1 MLERGVPSGD
11 SRAAPRR
18 SESMDTSGED
28 RLPWRGEDHPLAL
41 AGVPLLQYQPIIDLG
56 SGQLL
61 GFEAL
66 LRWRHPTEGIILPPQ
81 LIPWAEASGD
91 IIAIGEWVLATGCK
105 DAMRW
110 PTSVQLAVNLS
121 VIQLRRGAASMAV
134 RAALEESGIAPDRLT
149 VEVTERALSDE
160 SAVADLRD
168 ISALGVQLAV

>member
-1 MLERGVPSGD
+1 
-11 SRAAPRR
+11 
-18 SESMDTSGED
+18 MDESGES
-28 RLPWRGEDHPLAL
+28 PWQGEGHPLSL

-81 LIPWAEASGD
+81 LIPWAEANGD
-91 IIAIGEWVLATGCK
+91 IIAIGEWVLATGCH

-110 PTSVQLAVNLS
+110 PTSIQLAVNLS
-121 VIQLRRGAASMAV
+121 VIQLRRGAASRAV
-134 RAALEESGIAPDRLT
+134 LAALEVSGIAPDRLT
-149 VEVTERALSDE
+149 VEVTERAISDE
-160 SAVADLRD
+160 AAVKDLQA